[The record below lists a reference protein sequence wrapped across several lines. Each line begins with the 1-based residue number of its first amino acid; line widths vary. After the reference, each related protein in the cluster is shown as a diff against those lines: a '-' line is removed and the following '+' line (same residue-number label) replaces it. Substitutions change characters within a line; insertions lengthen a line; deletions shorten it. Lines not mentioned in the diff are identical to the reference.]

1 MNAKRLYNI
10 LIIKVIGGKS
20 TPIDSSL
27 CHSCHY
33 SSEDSFRFRLSNS
46 FRYRLTNSFHTL
58 LPLLLL
64 LTSCETID
72 LNDHE
77 SGTTEVESPTDTLVS
92 MPRQLLCSL
101 NSWKLVGYQ
110 QPKSISVP
118 LWANTRVSF
127 TRDSVRFFYHY
138 DDVITDTA
146 VTSSADETLYTHP
159 VSYDHSLVTFDGATY
174 VVCHHLTYA
183 PRKIY
188 SLDSRDITLIIE
200 DIETTSGPS
209 PP

>member
-10 LIIKVIGGKS
+10 LIIKVIGGDKS

-46 FRYRLTNSFHTL
+46 FRTL

-77 SGTTEVESPTDTLVS
+77 SG
-92 MPRQLLCSL
+92 
-101 NSWKLVGYQ
+101 
-110 QPKSISVP
+110 
-118 LWANTRVSF
+118 
-127 TRDSVRFFYHY
+127 
-138 DDVITDTA
+138 
-146 VTSSADETLYTHP
+146 
-159 VSYDHSLVTFDGATY
+159 TFDGATY

-200 DIETTSGPS
+200 DIETTRGPS

>member
-1 MNAKRLYNI
+1 MNAKRLCDI
-10 LIIKVIGGKS
+10 LIIKVIGGGKS

-46 FRYRLTNSFHTL
+46 FRHRLSNSFRLRLSNSFRTL

-72 LNDHE
+72 LN
-77 SGTTEVESPTDTLVS
+77 
-92 MPRQLLCSL
+92 
-101 NSWKLVGYQ
+101 
-110 QPKSISVP
+110 
-118 LWANTRVSF
+118 A
-127 TRDSVRFFYHY
+127 
-138 DDVITDTA
+138 
-146 VTSSADETLYTHP
+146 
-159 VSYDHSLVTFDGATY
+159 HSLVTFDGATY
-174 VVCHHLTYA
+174 VVCHHLTCA

-200 DIETTSGPS
+200 DIETTRGPS
-209 PP
+209 PPL

>member
-1 MNAKRLYNI
+1 MNAKRLCNI
-10 LIIKVIGGKS
+10 LIIKVIGRGKS

-33 SSEDSFRFRLSNS
+33 SSEDSFR
-46 FRYRLTNSFHTL
+46 TL

-72 LNDHE
+72 LN
-77 SGTTEVESPTDTLVS
+77 
-92 MPRQLLCSL
+92 
-101 NSWKLVGYQ
+101 
-110 QPKSISVP
+110 
-118 LWANTRVSF
+118 
-127 TRDSVRFFYHY
+127 
-138 DDVITDTA
+138 
-146 VTSSADETLYTHP
+146 
-159 VSYDHSLVTFDGATY
+159 DHSLVTFDGATY

-209 PP
+209 PPL

>member
-1 MNAKRLYNI
+1 MNAKRLCDI
-10 LIIKVIGGKS
+10 LIIKVIGGDKS

-46 FRYRLTNSFHTL
+46 FRFRLSNSFRTL

-72 LNDHE
+72 LN
-77 SGTTEVESPTDTLVS
+77 G
-92 MPRQLLCSL
+92 
-101 NSWKLVGYQ
+101 
-110 QPKSISVP
+110 
-118 LWANTRVSF
+118 
-127 TRDSVRFFYHY
+127 
-138 DDVITDTA
+138 
-146 VTSSADETLYTHP
+146 
-159 VSYDHSLVTFDGATY
+159 HSLVTFDGATY
-174 VVCHHLTYA
+174 VVRHHLTYA

-209 PP
+209 PPL

>member
-1 MNAKRLYNI
+1 MNAKRLCDI
-10 LIIKVIGGKS
+10 LIIKVIGGGKS

-33 SSEDSFRFRLSNS
+33 SSEDSFRHSLSNS
-46 FRYRLTNSFHTL
+46 FRTL

-72 LNDHE
+72 LN
-77 SGTTEVESPTDTLVS
+77 
-92 MPRQLLCSL
+92 
-101 NSWKLVGYQ
+101 Y
-110 QPKSISVP
+110 
-118 LWANTRVSF
+118 
-127 TRDSVRFFYHY
+127 
-138 DDVITDTA
+138 
-146 VTSSADETLYTHP
+146 
-159 VSYDHSLVTFDGATY
+159 HSLVTFDGATY

-209 PP
+209 PPL